1 MQSSF
6 NFSSFS
12 RFSIQNSNQF
22 IKKYYFKSY
31 IESVQ
36 FINTKVAISFEAFVG
51 IVVNLVVDF
60 TLNDIKFTV
69 LSKSKI
75 SIWKKREKTRL
86 T

>member
-1 MQSSF
+1 MHAYF
-6 NFSSFS
+6 AFSSFS

-22 IKKYYFKSY
+22 IKNYYFKSY

-36 FINTKVAISFEAFVG
+36 FIKKVAISFEAFVG
-51 IVVNLVVDF
+51 TVVNLVVDF

-75 SIWKKREKTRL
+75 SIWKKREKARL